1 MNGELNKKELE
12 EVQKE
17 CKKLG
22 IIPIKNP
29 KNEDLRL
36 LELNRLGI
44 MEKNLEQDPRFS
56 SLSEVASYLT
66 ECPYCAINI
75 LSSTIQ
81 RCKIIYGL
89 SKKEKKDFERDEPRD
104 LSICQFSLT
113 NPHKPL
119 IIENLLE
126 DNRTKQKYNHPDSS
140 PLRFYAGAPLI
151 SSRGFSLGTLC
162 VADEIPKSLKHNQI
176 EGLRILADQVVSMI
190 ENEYSKNAYKNEK
203 KENIDPS
210 NQISGSYHSSAT
222 IMFADFVG
230 FTSKVE
236 NMEPGELLSTL
247 DTFFKGFDK
256 IVLKNKILKIKTIG
270 DAYMCVGGI
279 ERKDGSHAKKVCSS
293 ALDMMRFVEG
303 INIQHEAL
311 GKERWEIRIG
321 IHSGPL
327 IAGTTVD
334 SFDVWGDSV
343 NIASRLENSS
353 EPCKIQ
359 ISQKTKDYL
368 EGMGNVTPRGE
379 IELKNKGSWST
390 FFLDSL
396 K

>member
-1 MNGELNKKELE
+1 MNGELNQKELE

-17 CKKLG
+17 CKKFG

-66 ECPYCAINI
+66 ECHFCAINI

-126 DNRTKQKYNHPDSS
+126 DNRTKRKYSHPDSS

-176 EGLRILADQVVSMI
+176 EGL
-190 ENEYSKNAYKNEK
+190 SKQDE
-203 KENIDPS
+203 
-210 NQISGSYHSSAT
+210 
-222 IMFADFVG
+222 
-230 FTSKVE
+230 
-236 NMEPGELLSTL
+236 
-247 DTFFKGFDK
+247 
-256 IVLKNKILKIKTIG
+256 
-270 DAYMCVGGI
+270 
-279 ERKDGSHAKKVCSS
+279 
-293 ALDMMRFVEG
+293 
-303 INIQHEAL
+303 
-311 GKERWEIRIG
+311 
-321 IHSGPL
+321 
-327 IAGTTVD
+327 
-334 SFDVWGDSV
+334 
-343 NIASRLENSS
+343 
-353 EPCKIQ
+353 
-359 ISQKTKDYL
+359 
-368 EGMGNVTPRGE
+368 
-379 IELKNKGSWST
+379 
-390 FFLDSL
+390 
-396 K
+396 